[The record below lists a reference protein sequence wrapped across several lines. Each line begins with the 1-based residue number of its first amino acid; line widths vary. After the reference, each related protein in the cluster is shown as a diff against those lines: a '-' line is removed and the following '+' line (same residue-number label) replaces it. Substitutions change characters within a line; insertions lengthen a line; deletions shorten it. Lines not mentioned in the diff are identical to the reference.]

1 MNQVNDSNSLKPGG
15 DRPRGFT
22 LIELLVVIA
31 IIAILAGLLLPAL
44 ARAKAKAQQVKCA
57 SNQRQIGLAYTMFT
71 NEHDDNYPTHNGW
84 GSFGGQR
91 GTSPHYG
98 AATPAKRRPLNLYAG
113 SAEVFA
119 CPADAGDSFAGISRP
134 AEHCF
139 TEYGNSYLGMW
150 TMNYFGVQKVTDQ
163 IGGRPIKG
171 SDIAASP
178 SNKIIQGDWNWPP
191 NREQYKERSTWHNV
205 QGEKKHN
212 MLYGD
217 MHVDYWRIPEKYGIT
232 HEYTL
237 IPDPSFLW
245 W

>member
-1 MNQVNDSNSLKPGG
+1 MRRIK
-15 DRPRGFT
+15 GFT

-57 SNQRQIGLAYTMFT
+57 SNQHQIGLAYNMYV
-71 NEHDDNYPTHNGW
+71 NDNDDFYPVHNGW
-84 GSFGGQR
+84 ATFGGDE
-91 GTSPHYG
+91 GTSVYFESR
-98 AATPAKRRPLNLYAG
+98 TPARKRPLNHYVG
-113 SAEVFA
+113 SVRVFE
-119 CPADAGDSFAGISRP
+119 CPADDGDSYGSGLAK
-134 AEHCF
+134 HCF
-139 TEYGNSYLGMW
+139 TEYGTSYLGMW
-150 TMNYFGVQKVTDQ
+150 ATDYFGVRKVTDR